1 MVDSTRTAW
10 ISALNEELEQAE
22 EHELRW
28 TRLGEQLHKTASEQ
42 WKITAQIRKAEVD
55 LLKLLI
61 QTAARE
67 ER

>member
-1 MVDSTRTAW
+1 
-10 ISALNEELEQAE
+10 
-22 EHELRW
+22 
-28 TRLGEQLHKTASEQ
+28 LHKTESEQ

-61 QTAARE
+61 QTAERE

>member
-1 MVDSTRTAW
+1 MVDSTKTAW

-22 EHELRW
+22 EHEKRW
-28 TRLGEQLHKTASEQ
+28 TRLGEQLHKTESEQ

-61 QTAARE
+61 QGAERE
-67 ER
+67 VR

>member
-1 MVDSTRTAW
+1 MVDSTKTAW

-22 EHELRW
+22 EHEQRW
-28 TRLGEQLHKTASEQ
+28 TRLGEQLHKTESEQ

-61 QTAARE
+61 QTAERE

>member
-22 EHELRW
+22 EHEKRW
-28 TRLGEQLHKTASEQ
+28 TRLGEQLHKTESEQ

-61 QTAARE
+61 QGAERE
-67 ER
+67 VR